1 MAGVVQ
7 GYFGSVLV
15 MLTAVETA
23 LTSLGGVLWDRTK
36 YQLQNLGVCFLNRA
50 SDAYGVARR
59 RASDAYEELQGKAGG
74 IVGGTYQVVHCRAT
88 EVYQKWANRVSLIY
102 LQSHLR
108 FSLAVHRAQFR
119 LSLLYKDA
127 VQSLRAGLSLSNAQK
142 KLQLFRKWTS
152 IKVTKMKKV
161 AAQTAKVSLEDMSRR
176 AKEYED
182 VMDANLAHL
191 SWSSSTERLL
201 DDDGGGDDTLE
212 VME

>member
-1 MAGVVQ
+1 MQ
-7 GYFGSVLV
+7 GYFGPVLV
-15 MLTAVETA
+15 LLSAMETA
-23 LTSLGGVLWDRTK
+23 LTSMAGVLWDRTK
-36 YQLQNLGVCFLNRA
+36 YQLQNLGVCFLARA

-88 EVYQKWANRVSLIY
+88 EVYQRWANRVSLIY

-108 FSLAVHRAQFR
+108 FSLALHRTQFR
-119 LSLLYKDA
+119 MSLLYKDA
-127 VQSLRAGLSLSNAQK
+127 VQSLRTGLSLPSAQK
-142 KLQLFRKWTS
+142 KLDVFRKWTS
-152 IKVTKMKKV
+152 IKVTKMKKA

-191 SWSSSTERLL
+191 NWSSSTERLL
-201 DDDGGGDDTLE
+201 GDGSGDDDTLK
-212 VME
+212 VKG